1 VESNVSPR
9 RHLGIAIAIWAVLS
23 VVGIA
28 AVAGMQALP
37 IVASKEARVV
47 NGAFVVL
54 TVVSVPVLMF
64 VVVAIAYSA
73 IRFRAGGDDAEGP
86 AIHGHG
92 ALEVGWVVVT
102 LAMVIGL
109 AAFGTIGLLEI
120 RGDQRADLEVRAS
133 ATQWAWAFDYPD
145 LGVRSKELI
154 LPVGERIHVTI
165 VSDDVVHS
173 FSVPAF
179 GIKQDAVPGRVTQL
193 YVTPTATGTYG
204 VQCAEL
210 CGLGHTK
217 MVTGVTVMETAEFE
231 TWVTQQR
238 QQP

>member
-1 VESNVSPR
+1 VSPR

-37 IVASKEARVV
+37 IVASEEARVV
-47 NGAFVVL
+47 NGAFVAL

-64 VVVAIAYSA
+64 VVVAIVYSA
-73 IRFRAGGDDAEGP
+73 IRFRARDDDAEGP

-102 LAMVIGL
+102 FAMVIGL

-133 ATQWAWAFDYPD
+133 ATQWAWAFEYPD

-154 LPVGERIHVTI
+154 LPVGRRIRITI
-165 VSDDVVHS
+165 VSDDVIHS

-193 YVTPTATGTYG
+193 YVTPTTTGTYG
-204 VQCAEL
+204 AQCAEL

-217 MVTGVTVMETAEFE
+217 MVTRVTVMEPSEFDA
-231 TWVTQQR
+231 WVAQQR

>member
-1 VESNVSPR
+1 MSAR
-9 RHLGIAIAIWAVLS
+9 RHLAVAIAIWAVLS
-23 VVGIA
+23 VIGIA
-28 AVAGMQALP
+28 AVAGMPILP
-37 IVASKEARVV
+37 IVASEEARVV

-64 VVVAIAYSA
+64 VVVAIVYSA
-73 IRFRAGGDDAEGP
+73 IRFRASDDDAEGP
-86 AIHGHG
+86 AIHGHR

-102 LAMVIGL
+102 FAMVIGL

-120 RGDQRADLEVRAS
+120 RGDQRADFEVRAS
-133 ATQWAWAFDYPD
+133 ATQWAWAFEYPD

-154 LPVGERIHVTI
+154 LPVGQRIRITI
-165 VSDDVVHS
+165 VSDDVIHS

-193 YVTPTATGTYG
+193 YVTPTTTGTYG
-204 VQCAEL
+204 AQCAEL

-217 MVTGVTVMETAEFE
+217 MVTRVTVMEPSEFDA
-231 TWVTQQR
+231 WVAQQR